1 MGRKKERKRVEGR
14 GEERKEEKKK
24 CGGRERGSKDRKKD
38 LCFLYV

>member
-14 GEERKEEKKK
+14 EEERKEEKKK